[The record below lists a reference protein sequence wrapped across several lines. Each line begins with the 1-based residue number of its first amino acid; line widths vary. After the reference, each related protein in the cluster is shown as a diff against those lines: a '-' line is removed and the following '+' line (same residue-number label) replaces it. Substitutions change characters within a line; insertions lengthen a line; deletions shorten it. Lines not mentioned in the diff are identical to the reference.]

1 MSTSPHEDDTSPD
14 STDGS
19 AAADQSDEQ
28 RPQPRY
34 GAYAPPS
41 DAGQLSEAA
50 QQAEP
55 YNPYAQPSWGQPSPQ
70 NPYDTQQPQ
79 QPGGHPQQD
88 HTAPQRPKRPATL
101 WTVLAALLAAG
112 ATSLIW
118 GLYVLVTLPAQSIS
132 EVFGGTVGDAF
143 VEELQRQSAQDPDLQ
158 EFSPQE
164 LEEATLV
171 MIGVMALIWAAVL
184 LALYITTAFLGAMAG
199 NPGRILATIWA
210 SLSLLFFALGH
221 DGASYGLISAT
232 VCFSVVAI
240 VMMWLP
246 DSSKY
251 VRHRKWEKENMRSGY
266 QGHPV
271 QQ

>member
-1 MSTSPHEDDTSPD
+1 M
-14 STDGS
+14 
-19 AAADQSDEQ
+19 
-28 RPQPRY
+28 
-34 GAYAPPS
+34 
-41 DAGQLSEAA
+41 
-50 QQAEP
+50 
-55 YNPYAQPSWGQPSPQ
+55 
-70 NPYDTQQPQ
+70 
-79 QPGGHPQQD
+79 
-88 HTAPQRPKRPATL
+88 
-101 WTVLAALLAAG
+101 
-112 ATSLIW
+112 
-118 GLYVLVTLPAQSIS
+118 LVTLPAQSIS